1 MRIIPTSSP
10 WAMRA
15 VLAAASLSVVVG
27 LEHPVR
33 AADEAGQEPSR
44 AAEPRPSLAVTLVS
58 PQAADWPREIEA
70 SGGLFAW
77 QEGVIAAETGGLRVV
92 AVAVDV
98 GDRVRRG
105 QELARLAQETVKAEL
120 AQQEAKVA
128 QARASLAEA
137 RANAD
142 RARTVKDRGAMP
154 EQQRTQYLLGE
165 EAAQANLAAA
175 EAARDMERIRLEQ
188 THILAVDDG
197 VITARSVTLGTVV
210 QPGTELF
217 RIVRQGRVEWRAEVT
232 AAQLAQVVPGQE
244 AALALPGGEQVA
256 GRVRIAAPTLDTNTR
271 YGLVYVDIPPDSP
284 ARPGMFARGSIRL
297 GVTAALSLPESAV
310 VLRDG
315 NSFSFEV
322 LADGRVAQRKLE
334 TGRRAQGRVEI
345 LGGLTPDAQVAASGG
360 AFLNDGDRVR
370 VEPAP
375 AAAAAD
381 GLTLLPP
388 DSVSTLTSTPQ

>member
-10 WAMRA
+10 WATLA

-27 LEHPVR
+27 LEHPAR
-33 AADEAGQEPSR
+33 AADETAQEPPR
-44 AAEPRPSLAVTLVS
+44 PAVPRPSLAVTLVT

-128 QARASLAEA
+128 QAQASLAEA

-142 RARTVKDRGAMP
+142 RARAVKDRGAMP
-154 EQQRTQYLLGE
+154 EQQRTQYLIGE

-244 AALALPGGEQVA
+244 AALTLPGGEQVS
-256 GRVRIAAPTLDTNTR
+256 GRVRIAAPTLDPNTR

-345 LGGLTPDAQVAASGG
+345 LGGVTPDAQVAASGG

-375 AAAAAD
+375 GAAAAD